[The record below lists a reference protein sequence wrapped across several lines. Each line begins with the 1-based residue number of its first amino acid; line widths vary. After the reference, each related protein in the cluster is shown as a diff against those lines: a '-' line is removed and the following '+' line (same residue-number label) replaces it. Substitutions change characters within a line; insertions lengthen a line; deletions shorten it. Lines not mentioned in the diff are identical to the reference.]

1 MLRGSRLG
9 GNAVSLAASQ
19 VSCPGLV
26 SCVFLRELTERV
38 VDLSVAGSRLQ
49 MLLKFKTKG
58 LD

>member
-1 MLRGSRLG
+1 M
-9 GNAVSLAASQ
+9 SLAASQ

-26 SCVFLRELTERV
+26 NCVFLRELTERV
-38 VDLSVAGSRLQ
+38 IDLSVAGPRLQ